1 MKLMTR
7 EALQKEYLDTLIAIN
22 VLKAHL
28 EKVKDCL
35 QDLQEQSEG
44 PLSFL
49 ELMAC
54 AERDLL
60 RVIQKDEEHL
70 SDLAQAI
77 KKHEA

>member
-1 MKLMTR
+1 MTL
-7 EALQKEYLDTLIAIN
+7 EELKKEYLDTLRAIN

-35 QDLQEQSEG
+35 QDLQDQSEG

>member
-1 MKLMTR
+1 MTL
-7 EALQKEYLDTLIAIN
+7 EVLKKEYLDTLRAIN
-22 VLKAHL
+22 VLKGHL

-35 QDLQEQSEG
+35 QDLQDQSEG

-70 SDLAQAI
+70 LNFAN
-77 KKHEA
+77 

>member
-1 MKLMTR
+1 
-7 EALQKEYLDTLIAIN
+7 
-22 VLKAHL
+22 
-28 EKVKDCL
+28 
-35 QDLQEQSEG
+35 
-44 PLSFL
+44 
-49 ELMAC
+49 MAC

>member
-1 MKLMTR
+1 MTL
-7 EALQKEYLDTLIAIN
+7 EELKKEYLDTLRAIN

>member
-1 MKLMTR
+1 MTL
-7 EALQKEYLDTLIAIN
+7 EVLKKEYLDTLRKIN

-35 QDLQEQSEG
+35 QDLQVQSEG

-60 RVIQKDEEHL
+60 RVIQKNEEHL

>member
-1 MKLMTR
+1 MTL
-7 EALQKEYLDTLIAIN
+7 EVLKKEYLDTLRKIN

-35 QDLQEQSEG
+35 QDLQVQSEG